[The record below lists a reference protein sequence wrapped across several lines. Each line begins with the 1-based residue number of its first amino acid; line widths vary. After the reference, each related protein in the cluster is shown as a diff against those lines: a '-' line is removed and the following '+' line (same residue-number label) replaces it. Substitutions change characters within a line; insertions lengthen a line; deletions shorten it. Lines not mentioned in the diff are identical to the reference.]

1 MSALGGRSPPRH
13 TISFAPL
20 RFAHDLASVFA
31 HWALGLG
38 GLAGALG
45 ARPAAL
51 PHEGIPNN
59 CLLIFIFCRKFG
71 PEKGWETSKFDIRR
85 LNDQFKR

>member
-1 MSALGGRSPPRH
+1 MIALGGEAPPRH

-20 RFAHDLASVFA
+20 RFAHDLASVFV

-51 PHEGIPNN
+51 PHQGIP
-59 CLLIFIFCRKFG
+59 
-71 PEKGWETSKFDIRR
+71 
-85 LNDQFKR
+85 

>member
-1 MSALGGRSPPRH
+1 MCLGGLRPQGRH
-13 TISFAPL
+13 SSSSL
-20 RFAHDLASVFA
+20 RFAHDLASVFV

-51 PHEGIPNN
+51 PQ
-59 CLLIFIFCRKFG
+59 KSADD
-71 PEKGWETSKFDIRR
+71 EK
-85 LNDQFKR
+85 

>member
-13 TISFAPL
+13 TVSFAPL
-20 RFAHDLASVFA
+20 RFAHDLASVFV

-51 PHEGIPNN
+51 SHTRAPDD
-59 CLLIFIFCRKFG
+59 
-71 PEKGWETSKFDIRR
+71 EK
-85 LNDQFKR
+85 